1 MRKLFKNEKGFT
13 LIELLAVIVILGILM
28 IVAIPMVTRYIEQAR
43 RDTFVDTAK
52 AYINAARY
60 AYLNDDYSMIE
71 GAGCSQSTNAK
82 IPIGKI
88 DVDNAGKSSFGGNL
102 KGYVQITAKPDKD
115 STGGTIYKYEYKI
128 YLKDADKGWGIDGVL
143 ESKLSRNSV
152 DRKCPDPD
160 VTDDEEVSCSLP
172 DDDH

>member
-1 MRKLFKNEKGFT
+1 MRKLLKNEKGFT

-60 AYLNDDYSMIE
+60 AYLNDDYSMIK
-71 GAGCSQSTNAK
+71 GSGCSQSTNAK

-88 DVDNAGKSSFGGNL
+88 DVDNAGKSSFGGTL
-102 KGYVQITAKPDKD
+102 KGYVQITAKPEE
-115 STGGTIYKYEYKI
+115 SIGGTIYKYEYKI
-128 YLKDADKGWGIDGVL
+128 YLKDSEKGWGIDGVL
-143 ESKLSRNSV
+143 ESELSRNNV
-152 DRKCPDPD
+152 TRKCPDPQVED
-160 VTDDEEVSCSLP
+160 NEDVSCTEPS
-172 DDDH
+172 